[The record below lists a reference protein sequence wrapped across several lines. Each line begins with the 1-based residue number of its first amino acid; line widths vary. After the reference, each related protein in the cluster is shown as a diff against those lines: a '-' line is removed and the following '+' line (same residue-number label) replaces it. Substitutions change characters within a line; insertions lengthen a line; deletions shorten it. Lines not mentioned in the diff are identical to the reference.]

1 MGNIPDPVLC
11 FQLNKFSVKPLIYK
25 CISWLLIASFL
36 FHFSYCSCCCFCCYK
51 GQLSTTH
58 EKQLLF
64 CFHSGY
70 VGMGWFIPGVDIKRR
85 AKGFKASSL
94 KKYEDPPPC
103 PPSLSQG
110 QSWKPEGVCWRATPT
125 ITDHPQE
132 SSVGSTKRA
141 HVQWLVFKG
150 AHLLY
155 CSEPHRVAASL

>member
-1 MGNIPDPVLC
+1 MEREKTGAM
-11 FQLNKFSVKPLIYK
+11 
-25 CISWLLIASFL
+25 LLQEAEMLMEELGRRQKEERLRYSRP
-36 FHFSYCSCCCFCCYK
+36 
-51 GQLSTTH
+51 H

-110 QSWKPEGVCWRATPT
+110 QS
-125 ITDHPQE
+125 
-132 SSVGSTKRA
+132 
-141 HVQWLVFKG
+141 
-150 AHLLY
+150 
-155 CSEPHRVAASL
+155 